1 MLKDQIAS
9 DMSIFFNLNEF
20 GEKHTINGE
29 EKTVIVDNEELE
41 SLKAKGTES
50 VHKLQILFFIPADS
64 LPGKP
69 KPEGPMKFD
78 NKSYKVT
85 SCIEDAG
92 MFKIILGAYR
102 S

>member
-1 MLKDQIAS
+1 MLKDQIAA
-9 DMSIFFNLNEF
+9 DVAIFFNTDDF
-20 GEKHTINGE
+20 GDKHTINGE
-29 EKTVIVDNEELE
+29 EKTVIIDNEELE
-41 SLKAKGTES
+41 SMKAKGTES
-50 VHKLQILFFIPADS
+50 VHKLQILFFIPVDS

-78 NKSYKVT
+78 GKNYRVT

-92 MFKIILGAYR
+92 IYKIILGAYR